1 MINKAKEHL
10 SRSSNNRMVAGV
22 CGGLAR
28 FLGWDPSLVR
38 VLWVVLTLTA
48 GFGIMLYLIFW
59 LIVPLEDDDANGQY
73 HE

>member
-59 LIVPLEDDDANGQY
+59 LIVPLEDDDAR
-73 HE
+73 